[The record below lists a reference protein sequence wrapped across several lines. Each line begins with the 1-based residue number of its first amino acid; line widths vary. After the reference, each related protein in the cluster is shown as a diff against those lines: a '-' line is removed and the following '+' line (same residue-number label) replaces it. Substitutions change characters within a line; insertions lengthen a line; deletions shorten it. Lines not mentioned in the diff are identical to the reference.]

1 MEYVTLNNG
10 VKMPVLGYGTY
21 QTPSDRMKENF
32 EVLNFELTSEEIQ
45 GIEGL
50 EIGKSLFGWW

>member
-21 QTPSDRMKENF
+21 QTPLSDRNKNEDF
-32 EVLNFELTSEEIQ
+32 S
-45 GIEGL
+45 
-50 EIGKSLFGWW
+50 IGKSIK